1 MRRST
6 RVFAA
11 VAVLAIVAAGCAK
24 KTPTGSSSSP
34 PSTSCTASKLSG
46 FAAGATDHSSTF
58 TAAGMLAQ
66 TSSKPVVK
74 IGMFGDLTGSASA
87 LVTPIRN
94 AAQLAVD
101 QANASGKAIDG
112 TPLQVTIQL
121 VVKDNKDHLA
131 TTAPPIEQSFIDDS
145 KVLGVIGGAF
155 SGETDAVGAKFAA
168 AGLTHISASATLPTL
183 TSHGWPF
190 FRTVVPDS
198 IQGAKMADVIAF
210 TGCKKAAVIDDKED
224 YGKGL
229 ADAVAAELQTKGVTV
244 AIRQAVAATVTD
256 YSTLIDTITAQKPD
270 VIFYGGYYNS
280 AALLLKQ
287 LRERGNNTL
296 FTCGDGCA
304 DKQLVS
310 LATATDATNVFVTCP
325 CTIPVFAAA
334 GTKAAQLE
342 SDYKAKFG
350 IDALIYSAE
359 AYDAANMFIAAIAHG
374 GTSATRASVLTF
386 IRGVNNF
393 PGVSR
398 NYTFQSNGE
407 LATSSQTINVYP
419 VKNGAL
425 ELLGTTDK
433 AMGQ

>member
-6 RVFAA
+6 KVFAA
-11 VAVLAIVAAGCAK
+11 VAILATLAAGCAK
-24 KTPTGSSSSP
+24 KTPGTSGSSSP
-34 PSTSCTASKLSG
+34 AAQSCTESKLHG
-46 FAAGATDHSSTF
+46 FAVGAANSSAHLTMAGYH
-58 TAAGMLAQ
+58 AQ
-66 TSSKPVVK
+66 SSKPVVK
-74 IGMFGDLTGSASA
+74 IGMFGDLTGTASA

-94 AAQLAVD
+94 AAQLAVA
-101 QANASGKAIDG
+101 QANAAGKATDG
-112 TPLQVTIQL
+112 TALQVTIQL

-131 TTAPPIEQSFIDDS
+131 TTAPPIEQAFIDDS

-155 SGETDAVGAKFAA
+155 SGETNAVGPKFAA

-198 IQGAKMADVIAF
+198 IQGKKMADVIAA
-210 TGCKKAAVIDDKED
+210 TGCKKAFVIDDKED

-229 ADAVAAELQTKGVTV
+229 ADAVATELAAKGVTV
-244 AIRQAVAATVTD
+244 LSRQAIDAKVTD
-256 YSTLIDTITAQKPD
+256 YSTLIDSITAQKPD

-280 AALLLKQ
+280 AALVLKQ

-304 DKQLVS
+304 DKQLIT
-310 LATATDATNVFVTCP
+310 LAGATAATNTFVTCP
-325 CTIPVFAAA
+325 CTIPVFASA
-334 GTKAAQLE
+334 GSKAAQLQ

-359 AYDAANMFIAAIAHG
+359 AYDATNMLIAAIAHG
-374 GTSATRASVLTF
+374 GTSATRASVLAF
-386 IRGVNNF
+386 IKAVNNF

-398 NYTFQSNGE
+398 NYTFASNGE
-407 LATSSQTINVYP
+407 LSATSQTINLYP
-419 VKNGAL
+419 VKSGAL
-425 ELLGTTDK
+425 ELLGTTDQ
-433 AMGQ
+433 AIG

>member
-1 MRRST
+1 MRRAT

-11 VAVLAIVAAGCAK
+11 VAVLAIVAAGCSK
-24 KTPTGSSSSP
+24 STPNPGSSPAAASC
-34 PSTSCTASKLSG
+34 STSRLKGLALGSTAHS
-46 FAAGATDHSSTF
+46 AAI
-58 TAAGMLAQ
+58 TAAGGLAAS
-66 TSSKPVVK
+66 SSKPTFK
-74 IGMFGDLTGSASA
+74 LGMFGDLTGSASA

-94 AAQLAVD
+94 AAELAVD

-121 VVKDNKDHLA
+121 VVKDNKDHLS

-155 SGETDAVGAKFAA
+155 SGETNAVGAKFQA

-190 FRTVVPDS
+190 YRTVVPDS
-198 IQGAKMADVIAF
+198 VQGAKMADVIAS

-229 ADAVAAELQTKGVTV
+229 ADAVAAELTTKGITV
-244 AIRQAVAATVTD
+244 AIRQAVDAKVTD
-256 YSTLIDTITAQKPD
+256 YSTLIDTIAAQKPD

-287 LRERGNNTL
+287 LRERGDKTL

-304 DKQLVS
+304 DKQLVT
-310 LATATDATNVFVTCP
+310 LATAADATNVFVTCP

-342 SDYKAKFG
+342 SDYKAKFH

-359 AYDAANMFIAAIAHG
+359 AYDAANMFIAAIAHA
-374 GTSATRASVLTF
+374 GTNPTRASVLAF
-386 IRGVNNF
+386 VKSLNNF

-398 NYTFQSNGE
+398 SYTFASNGE
-407 LATSSQTINVYP
+407 LSATSQTINVYP
-419 VKNGAL
+419 VQNGAL

-433 AMGQ
+433 AIGQ